1 MKNKKLDEEFFEPH
15 SKFVTMLV
23 LLNGDT
29 NTNIRTNEQT
39 EEFFTEIMELHSFI
53 IGMLNNMVY
62 HEHGI
67 SRTEK

>member
-29 NTNIRTNEQT
+29 NTNIRTNEET
-39 EEFFTEIMELHSFI
+39 EEFFTVIMELHSFI
-53 IGMLNNMVY
+53 NGL
-62 HEHGI
+62 
-67 SRTEK
+67 S